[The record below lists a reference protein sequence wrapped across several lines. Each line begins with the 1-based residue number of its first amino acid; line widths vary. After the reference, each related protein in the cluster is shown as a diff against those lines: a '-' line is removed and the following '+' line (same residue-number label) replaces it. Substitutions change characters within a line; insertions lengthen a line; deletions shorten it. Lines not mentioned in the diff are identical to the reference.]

1 MTTEIREL
9 IVLIRRDIGI
19 VRAEGATSVT
29 IASLE
34 TLLATVEDFIA
45 KHPNAEIPLIEE
57 ARLQRPILLG
67 MKLGLRPLENYLSQ

>member
-1 MTTEIREL
+1 MTPETREL
-9 IVLIRRDIGI
+9 IALIRRDIGI

-45 KHPNAEIPLIEE
+45 KHPNEEIPTIEPDSNT
-57 ARLQRPILLG
+57 LPIWLG
-67 MKLGLRPLENYLSQ
+67 MKLRLRPPGNYSSQ